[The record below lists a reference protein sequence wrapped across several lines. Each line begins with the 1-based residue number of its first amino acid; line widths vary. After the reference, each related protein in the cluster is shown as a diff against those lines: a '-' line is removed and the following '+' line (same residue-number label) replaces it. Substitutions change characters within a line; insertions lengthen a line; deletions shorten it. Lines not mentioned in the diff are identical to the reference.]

1 MRMREMVSAEG
12 ARELKKSGKDVA
24 KTMVMAVT
32 AGSITPCILNSVVN
46 VIAALHI
53 RKETDSAIEV
63 ETTLF
68 LSSSLSSLV
77 MSASAKDH
85 KNLNSSVYMW
95 MQMQLE
101 DEKRYVIM
109 SKLKS
114 IENLLSS
121 LNLIGTLYVLIITI
135 FTNIHSN
142 QFDN

>member
-77 MSASAKDH
+77 MSASG
-85 KNLNSSVYMW
+85 
-95 MQMQLE
+95 E
-101 DEKRYVIM
+101 DAEAV
-109 SKLKS
+109 S
-114 IENLLSS
+114 
-121 LNLIGTLYVLIITI
+121 GGI
-135 FTNIHSN
+135 FEANANKTMK
-142 QFDN
+142 